1 MVVMR
6 AFALA
11 CGLFVAATS
20 AAPRIPSDDGE
31 VLERLATK
39 RSDPVRREEEAL
51 RASLER
57 DPRDLATAVRL
68 ARLHLGR
75 ARSESDPRQLGQ
87 AQAVLAPWWQAH
99 DPPTDVLLLRA
110 TLRQTAHQFEPAL
123 ADLRAATARDPRNA
137 QAWLTLATVQQVT
150 GDPVGAM
157 ASCRRLVPLVPAMVA
172 VPCMA
177 GVAGATGHARE
188 SYEALAAVGPAL
200 HASTEI
206 GAWVATLQAELA
218 ERLGDAVAADRA
230 YRQALSADPADAYAR
245 AAYAD
250 FLIDQ
255 GRAREVVELI
265 PAATP
270 SDPLLLRYVLAA
282 RAVRRE
288 GADRDA
294 TRLRDR
300 FAASWARGDRV
311 HLREEARF
319 ALQVD
324 RDPARALELAR
335 ANWAVQKEPADAR
348 VLLEA
353 ALAAGQP
360 EAARETAAWLARTH
374 LESPILARLA
384 AAVGAR

>member
-6 AFALA
+6 ALAVA

-20 AAPRIPSDDGE
+20 AAPRTPSDDGE

-39 RSDPVRREEEAL
+39 RSDPVRREEDAL

-57 DPRDLATAVRL
+57 DPRDLAVAVRL

-87 AQAVLAPWWQAH
+87 AQAALAPWWQAH
-99 DPPTDVLLLRA
+99 DPPTEVLLLRA

-123 ADLRAATARDPRNA
+123 SDLRAATAREPRNA

-150 GDPVGAM
+150 GDFAGAT
-157 ASCRRLVPLVPAMVA
+157 ASCRRLAPLVPAIVA
-172 VPCMA
+172 VTCMA

-188 SYEALAAVGPAL
+188 SYEALSAVDAGS
-200 HASTEI
+200 HASSGI
-206 GAWVATLQAELA
+206 GGWVATLQAELA
-218 ERLGDAVAADRA
+218 ERLGDALAADRA
-230 YRQALSADPADAYAR
+230 YRRALAADPTDAYAR

-265 PAATP
+265 PASTP

-282 RAVRRE
+282 RAMKRE

-294 TRLRDR
+294 ARLRDR
-300 FAASWARGDRV
+300 FHASWARGDRV

-324 RDPARALELAR
+324 HDTARALELAR
-335 ANWAVQKEPADAR
+335 ANWDVQKEPADAR
-348 VLLEA
+348 ILLEA

-360 EAARETAAWLARTH
+360 AAARETAAWLVRTR

-384 AAVGAR
+384 AAVDPR